1 MKAISIL
8 ILLGSLILAACGSSP
23 VTDEGVPTV
32 TVTDG
37 MARKSY
43 TAADLQK
50 LGQAEAERN
59 GVIYQ
64 GVPVADLLRNAG
76 YDPAIVVRV
85 QATASDG
92 FTADYDQILIQKPD
106 TLLAYARLDGPLSD
120 DEGPFRLVLPGQ
132 AGKLNPR
139 MVTELYVIHP

>member
-1 MKAISIL
+1 MKAMLIL
-8 ILLGSLILAACGSSP
+8 ILLGSLLLAACGSSP
-23 VTDEGVPTV
+23 VTDENIPTL

-37 MARKSY
+37 MASKTY
-43 TAADLQK
+43 TAAELQK
-50 LGQAEAERN
+50 LGQAQAEVKE
-59 GVIYQ
+59 VIYL
-64 GVPVADLLRNAG
+64 GVPIVDLLRNAG
-76 YDPAIVVRV
+76 YDPAMVVRV
-85 QATASDG
+85 EATASDG